1 MGGGSPTSSTSS
13 GEGEERVRGPWN
25 PEEDAILSRAVARMG
40 TRNWSLISREIP
52 GRSGKSCRLRWCNQL
67 SPQVEHRPFSEEE
80 DCAIIAAHALHGNRW
95 SAIAR
100 LLPGRTDNA
109 VKNHWNSTLKRKAF
123 LAGCGGVDV
132 GDDAADGEGQGPYAV
147 VAAEEK
153 KKVRLSAF
161 REYVPD
167 PATVLSL
174 CPPGSGTS
182 PENGGSGGGSGGAAE
197 EAIGRRNLEVLR
209 EMIAREVKSYMDSI
223 LLSPRRD

>member
-40 TRNWSLISREIP
+40 ARNWSLISREIP

-80 DCAIIAAHALHGNRW
+80 DRAIIAAHALHGNRW
-95 SAIAR
+95 AAIAR

-109 VKNHWNSTLKRKAF
+109 VKNHWNSTLKRKALF
-123 LAGCGGVDV
+123 AGCGGLDV
-132 GDDAADGEGQGPYAV
+132 GDDAEVGEGQGSGSV
-147 VAAEEK
+147 VPAEEK
-153 KKVRLSAF
+153 KKLRLSAF

-174 CPPGSGTS
+174 CPPGIGPS
-182 PENGGSGGGSGGAAE
+182 PENGGSGGGSGGTAE
-197 EAIGRRNLEVLR
+197 EAIGGRNMEVLR